1 MTPIPAMTSRK
12 PDVVLKAH
20 GLDAHYGPVQVL
32 KDVSFEVRRG
42 EVLVILGGSGCGK
55 STLLKLLTGLKP
67 PSSGNIEFWGTPIE
81 TLDDDQ
87 LRALRTRLGVSFQ
100 SGGLIHSLSVGENV
114 ALPLREF
121 GNIPEQTLRTTV
133 RMKLFLVGLAEY
145 EHMMP
150 AELSGGMKK
159 RAGFARALALDPEI
173 VFFDEPSAG
182 LDPIMAAGL
191 DKLILD
197 LRRLLHITVVVVT
210 HELESI
216 RQIADRVLMLDR
228 GEVIF
233 FGPLTEA
240 QNSDHPRLRQFFDRM
255 ADEVIAARNI

>member
-1 MTPIPAMTSRK
+1 MTHRK
-12 PDVVLKAH
+12 QEVVLKAEN
-20 GLDAHYGPVQVL
+20 LSAHYGDFQVL
-32 KDVSFEVRRG
+32 KDVSFEVCRG
-42 EVLVILGGSGCGK
+42 EILVILGGSGCGK
-55 STLLKLLTGLKP
+55 STLLKLLTGLKE
-67 PSSGNIEFWGTPIE
+67 PSGGRIHFWQKAMDE
-81 TLDDDQ
+81 LDEEQ
-87 LRALRTRLGVSFQ
+87 LRDLRTRIGVSFQ
-100 SGGLIHSLSVGENV
+100 SGGLIHSLSVGENI

-121 GNIPEQTLRTTV
+121 GNIPEATLQTTV

-145 EHMMP
+145 EHLMP

-159 RAGFARALALDPEI
+159 RAGFARGLALDPEI

-216 RQIADRVLMLDR
+216 RKIADRVLMLDR